1 MMISAML
8 LDMPLLRVG
17 RLSAGWSLLL
27 ASAFGSG
34 LSGCGLRNVLPG
46 PPVVVGAERQAY
58 ELFQPAAVSYTQ
70 PAPDGPVVLPL
81 QVWGLR
87 YALDVVLETEHPDW
101 IMHEYARIDIPDP
114 SSGAATP
121 IWIAKDASTD
131 FVQTITAGVTD
142 IRSWVPEIPVPRNA
156 GAVTVTDH
164 SEGTVA
170 DLRFQYTN
178 PRGEAVDAHYRGA
191 MPTEPAKPRN
201 GNTMGHSRPSLAA
214 LLDIHLYAPG
224 GEAEVSI
231 GGVPQKIRKLLGLY
245 PMKFLLAQTQG
256 GIAITDFIERAAA
269 DPGGFTLTRPG
280 GDASWPTEAVES
292 WVDAGAG
299 WVVRSGPVTTLR
311 YHFVAGELD
320 RAEVNQAGLE
330 FPVTRVVFQPAIPD
344 LRRRFDGEA
353 RSRFVVDIAG
363 QEGHGVGHVVARW
376 EGDDAVLD
384 MIPDGPRWFA
394 DRPMQTRIVAV
405 PDGGVRVTT
414 TRTQ

>member
-1 MMISAML
+1 M
-8 LDMPLLRVG
+8 
-17 RLSAGWSLLL
+17 
-27 ASAFGSG
+27 

-70 PAPDGPVVLPL
+70 PVPAGPVVVPL

-101 IMHEYARIDIPDP
+101 IMHEYARIDIPDA
-114 SSGAATP
+114 SSGAVTP
-121 IWIAKDASTD
+121 IWIAKDAGTD
-131 FVQTITAGVTD
+131 FVQTITAGVDD
-142 IRSWVPEIPVPRNA
+142 IRSWVPEIPVPRSA
-156 GAVTVTDH
+156 GAVAVTDR
-164 SEGTVA
+164 SEGDVA

-178 PRGEAVDAHYRGA
+178 PHGEAVDAHYRGA

-214 LLDIHLYAPG
+214 LLDIHLYSPG
-224 GEAEVSI
+224 GDATVSI

-256 GIAITDFIERAAA
+256 GIAITDFVEQAGA

-280 GDASWPTEAVES
+280 PDAAWPTQASES
-292 WVDAGAG
+292 WVDGGAG

-320 RAEVNQAGLE
+320 RVEVHQAGLD
-330 FPVTRVVFQPAIPD
+330 FPVTRVVFQPAVPD
-344 LRRRFDGEA
+344 LRRRFTGEA

-363 QEGHGVGHVVARW
+363 QEGHGIGHVVARW

-384 MIPDGPRWFA
+384 MIPDAPRWFA
-394 DRPMQTRIVAV
+394 DRPMQTRIVAL
-405 PDGGVRVTT
+405 PDGGVHVTT
-414 TRTQ
+414 KRTP